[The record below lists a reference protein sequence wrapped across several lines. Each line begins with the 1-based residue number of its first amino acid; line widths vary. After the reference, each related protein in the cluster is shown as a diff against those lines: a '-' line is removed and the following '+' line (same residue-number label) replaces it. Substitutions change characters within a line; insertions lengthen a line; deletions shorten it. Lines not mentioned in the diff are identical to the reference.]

1 MYYQNYYPYSNNYQ
15 TQPQQQGYYNG
26 VQQGFQSQMNNLS
39 VAQVNGLEGA
49 KTYVVLPNQT
59 FFLFDSN
66 NNSLYVKS
74 VDNQGKCNLDIY
86 TKYKE
91 PTKQDES
98 QIALEE
104 RIKRIE
110 EILYAKQQSNASAS
124 NVSTSSEQTTTNR

>member
-1 MYYQNYYPYSNNYQ
+1 MYNNYPYYNQYQ
-15 TQPQQQGYYNG
+15 TYQQPQGYFNG
-26 VQQGFQSQMNNLS
+26 SQQGFNNQVNNLS

-66 NNSLYVKS
+66 NGSLYVKS

-91 PTKQDES
+91 PVKQDGN
-98 QIALEE
+98 QLALEE
-104 RIKRIE
+104 RIKKLE
-110 EILYAKQQSNASAS
+110 EILYAQQSNAGAT
-124 NVSTSSEQTTTNR
+124 NVITSTEQATTNR